1 MKITIYELIGLI
13 KDKKQPLKIKFEDK
27 ILNYDE
33 KCQNYEFRY
42 DNSDED
48 GSLNWDYLVFNC
60 LNEYVE
66 VLESKGDE

>member
-13 KDKKQPLKIKFEDK
+13 KEKKQPLKIKFEDK

-66 VLESKGDE
+66 ILESKVK

>member
-33 KCQNYEFRY
+33 KCQNYEFRC
-42 DNSDED
+42 DNSNED

-66 VLESKGDE
+66 ILESQV

>member
-1 MKITIYELIGLI
+1 MKITIYELISLI

-33 KCQNYEFRY
+33 ECKNYEFRY

-66 VLESKGDE
+66 ILESEVK

>member
-42 DNSDED
+42 DNSNED

-66 VLESKGDE
+66 ILESQV